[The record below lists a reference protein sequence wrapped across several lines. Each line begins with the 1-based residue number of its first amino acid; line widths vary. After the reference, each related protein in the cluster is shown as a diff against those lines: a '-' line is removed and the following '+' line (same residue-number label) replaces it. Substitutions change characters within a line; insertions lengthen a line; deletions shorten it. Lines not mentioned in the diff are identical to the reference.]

1 MYIVLLNNRLQTKLF
16 VYSRTTAVTGQK
28 LSFIPC
34 KQDGMYKGTLFLG
47 KTCLQGFS
55 SARLLYNC
63 IVAAF
68 ILQYLIMYRIQFYI
82 NGWSEYIGKLAT
94 ASANSKSS
102 NFPYFRWEK
111 NLNDLLLSD
120 KMPSQHMGSDAVSAV
135 VLGDRSSRSCS
146 WISGCTAIGTCYSG
160 HRPFNVCHLY
170 EWNRQGR

>member
-1 MYIVLLNNRLQTKLF
+1 M
-16 VYSRTTAVTGQK
+16 
-28 LSFIPC
+28 SFIPC

-47 KTCLQGFS
+47 KTCLQGFFVCQTAVQLHS
-55 SARLLYNC
+55 CSIYS
-63 IVAAF
+63 I
-68 ILQYLIMYRIQFYI
+68 ILDNVSHTILHKWMEWIYWKACDSQCKFKVI
-82 NGWSEYIGKLAT
+82 K
-94 ASANSKSS
+94 
-102 NFPYFRWEK
+102 FPILPVGK

-120 KMPSQHMGSDAVSAV
+120 KMSSQHMGSDAVSAV